1 LARLVRILVASDHFD
16 SYADLTDALKYRCA
30 GLRISWTPDAVTAAY
45 RLIES
50 NTRVVR

>member
-1 LARLVRILVASDHFD
+1 MRELLKAERFD

-30 GLRISWTPDAVTAAY
+30 GLRISWTPDAVTDAY

-50 NTRVVR
+50 NTRIVR